1 MTAKN
6 TMRIGQKK
14 VRDESQFI
22 VQLTFDVRNYS
33 YIEFVVDP
41 KTAENHEIELKKL
54 QESVT
59 HVPDRLHH
67 TSRSLQQK

>member
-22 VQLTFDVRNYS
+22 VQLTFDVRNHS
-33 YIEFVVDP
+33 YIEFVVVDP
-41 KTAENHEIELKKL
+41 KTAENHEIELKKI
-54 QESVT
+54 
-59 HVPDRLHH
+59 
-67 TSRSLQQK
+67 

>member
-14 VRDESQFI
+14 VRDESPFI

-41 KTAENHEIELKKL
+41 KTDENHEIELKKTL
-54 QESVT
+54 KSYK
-59 HVPDRLHH
+59 
-67 TSRSLQQK
+67 SL